1 MLRKIV
7 VILTMLLCS
16 MATKVYAL
24 GLGTVTVESALNQ
37 PLRMRIELL
46 QLGDTRL
53 QDIRVSVASTVD
65 FERFNIDRDS
75 FLSNIRFSVESIA
88 EGNVVILT
96 SSQIVREPYLSF
108 ILDTRWPNGRLLSE
122 HTILLDLSVFDDQQ
136 STSEIRQPISPILR
150 PPTSAQATDA
160 QPFVESSA
168 APIVSAP
175 SSTNSAANLQ
185 PEIVSPE
192 PEVIEA
198 AAEPAEPEVVEPETI
213 ETSGS
218 DTLSDI
224 ALQVRPNT
232 VVSMQQTMLALQEL
246 NPEAFADGNI
256 NRLRSGQVL
265 RVPSLEEIQSI
276 DPRDAVD
283 EVARQNQEFAEVD
296 VQPLAAPANATP
308 DQDDQPQ
315 GQLSVVSS
323 DDAIDANSGAAELAD
338 AENESLDQRI
348 AELEAQLAQRSEE
361 ADRARIE
368 REELDSRMADLET
381 QIAAAQEII
390 RLQDMQLAQ
399 LQVSLSAAAA
409 EAQLIAEQQAMQTA
423 AAAEATLPVDPPTSL
438 VDDVMRILTG
448 NSLFILFG
456 IVLVIL
462 LLVVLMLRRNRAA
475 KTDDHDIDD
484 LAGQDFDADAAQANT
499 EDSEKD
505 EAATEF
511 QDYDPSDLDSELDD
525 IIGVSGEAGNSEEVG
540 DEGGATEEAPQLNV
554 ISIVEKLIGEQQY
567 RRAFIMLS
575 TSLQEQG
582 ENEEVRAKISEVEH
596 LLETEAEEAE
606 QPETDESAKAEEAAN
621 RESETKS
628 FLDDLGI
635 GLDSFAYD
643 DEAKDEP
650 ASTAVTEEV
659 SVVSDD
665 VDMMFDLSGDD
676 DAGESNVEELE
687 SEGTETFEFDLD
699 DDSNAVDSEAKDS
712 EDLDIDTLE
721 FDVNPVEEVTTDVTT
736 DEDEEIELETFAFDA
751 DATSGVPEAVEE
763 KAEDTAQ
770 EADPNAVEFSF
781 DADAIE
787 DSAAA
792 PQPISNEEVKTFDFD
807 LDDDDIGDTVLEKP
821 DTEEA
826 TLSDADADDDFLDLD
841 VEAAEVVI
849 DDEIEFDIDNDEEPQ
864 KAIAATE
871 DDIASDDDLDFLS
884 ADDVDIES
892 VDDIEEINMLSA
904 DDETATKLELAYA
917 YQNMGDMEGATEIL
931 QEVIE
936 EGSDEQIE
944 EASKLLGSLDGKSG

>member
-1 MLRKIV
+1 
-7 VILTMLLCS
+7 
-16 MATKVYAL
+16 
-24 GLGTVTVESALNQ
+24 
-37 PLRMRIELL
+37 
-46 QLGDTRL
+46 
-53 QDIRVSVASTVD
+53 
-65 FERFNIDRDS
+65 
-75 FLSNIRFSVESIA
+75 
-88 EGNVVILT
+88 
-96 SSQIVREPYLSF
+96 
-108 ILDTRWPNGRLLSE
+108 
-122 HTILLDLSVFDDQQ
+122 
-136 STSEIRQPISPILR
+136 
-150 PPTSAQATDA
+150 
-160 QPFVESSA
+160 
-168 APIVSAP
+168 
-175 SSTNSAANLQ
+175 
-185 PEIVSPE
+185 
-192 PEVIEA
+192 
-198 AAEPAEPEVVEPETI
+198 
-213 ETSGS
+213 
-218 DTLSDI
+218 
-224 ALQVRPNT
+224 
-232 VVSMQQTMLALQEL
+232 
-246 NPEAFADGNI
+246 
-256 NRLRSGQVL
+256 
-265 RVPSLEEIQSI
+265 
-276 DPRDAVD
+276 
-283 EVARQNQEFAEVD
+283 
-296 VQPLAAPANATP
+296 
-308 DQDDQPQ
+308 
-315 GQLSVVSS
+315 
-323 DDAIDANSGAAELAD
+323 
-338 AENESLDQRI
+338 
-348 AELEAQLAQRSEE
+348 
-361 ADRARIE
+361 
-368 REELDSRMADLET
+368 
-381 QIAAAQEII
+381 
-390 RLQDMQLAQ
+390 
-399 LQVSLSAAAA
+399 
-409 EAQLIAEQQAMQTA
+409 MQTA

-525 IIGVSGEAGNSEEVG
+525 IIGVSGEAGNSEEV
-540 DEGGATEEAPQLNV
+540 
-554 ISIVEKLIGEQQY
+554 
-567 RRAFIMLS
+567 
-575 TSLQEQG
+575 
-582 ENEEVRAKISEVEH
+582 EH
-596 LLETEAEEAE
+596 LLEAEAEAEAEEAE
-606 QPETDESAKAEEAAN
+606 QRETDESTKAEEAAN

-687 SEGTETFEFDLD
+687 SDETETFEFDLD

-712 EDLDIDTLE
+712 EDFDIDTLE

-781 DADAIE
+781 DADEIE

-792 PQPISNEEVKTFDFD
+792 PQPISNEEVETFDFD
-807 LDDDDIGDTVLEKP
+807 LDDDDD
-821 DTEEA
+821 
-826 TLSDADADDDFLDLD
+826 
-841 VEAAEVVI
+841 
-849 DDEIEFDIDNDEEPQ
+849 
-864 KAIAATE
+864 

-884 ADDVDIES
+884 ADNVDIES
-892 VDDIEEINMLSA
+892 ADDIEEINMLSA

-931 QEVIE
+931 QEVIK